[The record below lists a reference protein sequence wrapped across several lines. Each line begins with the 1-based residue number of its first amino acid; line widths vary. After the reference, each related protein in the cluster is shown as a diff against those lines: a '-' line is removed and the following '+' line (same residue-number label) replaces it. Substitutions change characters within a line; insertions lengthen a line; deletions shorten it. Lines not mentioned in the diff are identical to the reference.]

1 MKRRDFLTLAGAAG
15 IASLPPRRSQ
25 AAEPWPSGNITLVV
39 PFTPGG
45 TTDILARVVGE
56 KLSAAV
62 GKPVIIENRPG
73 AGGTVGAS
81 GVARAEPDGHTLMV
95 GHIGTLAVNPSLYP
109 NMGYDPLKSFAY
121 IAPLALV
128 PNLLVVNPTV
138 PVNSVQELID
148 YARANPGKLNYG
160 SGGNGSA
167 AHIAM
172 AAFNVA
178 AKTNM
183 VHVPYRG
190 TAPSVS
196 DLLGGR
202 VQLTMT
208 GTPAVLQFVQINQ
221 LRGLGVST
229 LKRIRVA
236 PQVPAIA
243 ETLPDFEASQWYGV
257 VAPAGTP
264 EPVVQRLYAEI
275 RGIMKLP
282 EVQKRLDT
290 EGAEHWDISPDQFR
304 EHVAKEIPRWREVIL
319 AAKVQADPQ

>member
-1 MKRRDFLTLAGAAG
+1 VK
-15 IASLPPRRSQ
+15 
-25 AAEPWPSGNITLVV
+25 N
-39 PFTPGG
+39 
-45 TTDILARVVGE
+45 
-56 KLSAAV
+56 
-62 GKPVIIENRPG
+62 
-73 AGGTVGAS
+73 
-81 GVARAEPDGHTLMV
+81 
-95 GHIGTLAVNPSLYP
+95 
-109 NMGYDPLKSFAY
+109 
-121 IAPLALV
+121 
-128 PNLLVVNPTV
+128 
-138 PVNSVQELID
+138 VQELID
-148 YARANPGKLNYG
+148 YAQANPGKLNYG

-229 LKRIRVA
+229 LKRIKVA
-236 PQVPAIA
+236 PDLPAIS
-243 ETLPDFEASQWYGV
+243 ETLPGFEASQWYGI
-257 VAPAGTP
+257 VAPTGTP
-264 EPVVQRLYAEI
+264 ELMAQRLHAEI
-275 RGIMKLP
+275 RAIMILP

-290 EGAEHWDISPDQFR
+290 EGAEHWDISSEDFR
-304 EHVAKEIPRWREVIL
+304 NHVAREIPRWREVIQ